1 MQITNIHIA
10 FRVCVVVD
18 FQQVVDRVM
27 HHLMTEVGMVKILQ
41 HCLPHIV
48 ERNVGG
54 ALTVKWLD
62 SSNQQISE
70 VCVILSQQSQLSLQP
85 PTIRKCPL
93 LAKNCKVRVNIIPV
107 RYSSDCLHIICNLQF
122 TTAAQ
127 RLTNLECSNCSL
139 TTQ

>member
-1 MQITNIHIA
+1 M
-10 FRVCVVVD
+10 
-18 FQQVVDRVM
+18 M

-70 VCVILSQQSQLSLQP
+70 VCVILS
-85 PTIRKCPL
+85 
-93 LAKNCKVRVNIIPV
+93 
-107 RYSSDCLHIICNLQF
+107 
-122 TTAAQ
+122 
-127 RLTNLECSNCSL
+127 
-139 TTQ
+139 